1 MVTLRGVLST
11 IVIGAL
17 LLAGAAASGGGGPA
31 RARGGRE
38 ANPRTGMAMPSFDLL
53 VRAVKQRDRGATQ
66 RIVGRMGPGR
76 LAQGLAQT
84 DRHVVLAVLAAA
96 PEARGAVLLGDGV
109 ANLTSSGDPAG
120 AEAAART
127 LGELLNRDPPADLAQ
142 GGGPPDR
149 VAPCRAAR
157 PRLA

>member
-1 MVTLRGVLST
+1 MVTLRGGLST

-17 LLAGAAASGGGGPA
+17 LLAGATASGGGGPA
-31 RARGGRE
+31 RARRGQE

-76 LAQGLAQT
+76 LVQGLAQT

-96 PEARGAVLLGDGV
+96 PEARGAALLGDGV
-109 ANLTSSGDPAG
+109 ANL
-120 AEAAART
+120 AAC
-127 LGELLNRDPPADLAQ
+127 RDPGVGQA
-142 GGGPPDR
+142 
-149 VAPCRAAR
+149 
-157 PRLA
+157 